1 MKNNEVPNLPY
12 LDQFYS
18 EGYFSKHHREVY
30 LKEIQN
36 RLRRFFDHEIDFSH
50 IRKDI
55 WPVIFNLIAK
65 IFPGLLIL
73 LDANGKIIIEQ
84 GETPAYFC
92 LDSEDLIGQHILDIF
107 PQAVSKKYQKAL
119 NKIHKSIEPIA
130 FEYILPSPAGEQIF
144 EAKLL
149 HPFEKQIMIIISNI
163 TEKKRLESMAETM
176 ETINNIGYIFAGIR
190 HEICNPVNSIK
201 MILSVLKDNLN
212 HFPKKKVSSYINQA
226 LDSTERIEYL
236 LKLLK
241 NFSIYEKLILEDV
254 YIKPFLE
261 SFLRL
266 LKEDFLCR
274 GIRIRSVIPAGVGTF
289 QVDPRALQ
297 QVIMNIISNAADSL
311 EGKEDALILIRV
323 LKKGN
328 QINIFIK
335 DNGRGMVPDVHRRIF
350 KPFFTT
356 KKNGTGL
363 GLVISRKL
371 LLLMKGSIKTKTKQN
386 SGTTVVIRVPAGR
399 VEK

>member
-1 MKNNEVPNLPY
+1 MKNNEAPNRSY
-12 LDQFYS
+12 LDHFYS
-18 EGYFSKHHREVY
+18 EGYFSKLHGEVY

-50 IRKDI
+50 IQKNI
-55 WPVIFNLIAK
+55 WPVIFDLISK
-65 IFPGLLIL
+65 IFPGLLLL
-73 LDANGKIIIEQ
+73 LDTDGKIIIEQ
-84 GETPAYFC
+84 GEKPAHFYNE
-92 LDSEDLIGQHILDIF
+92 SEDLIGQHILDVF

-119 NKIHKSIEPIA
+119 NKIHKSVEPIT
-130 FEYILPSPAGEQIF
+130 FEYFLPSPAGEQIF

-149 HPFEKQIMIIISNI
+149 RQFEKQIIIIISNI
-163 TEKKRLESMAETM
+163 TEKMRLESMAETM

-212 HFPKKKVSSYINQA
+212 DFPKKKVSSYINQA
-226 LDSTERIEYL
+226 LGSTERIEYL

-241 NFSIYEKLILEDV
+241 NFSIYEKLIMEDV
-254 YIKPFLE
+254 YIKPYLE

-266 LKEDFLCR
+266 LKEDFICR
-274 GIRIRSVIPAGVGTF
+274 GIRIRSIIPAGLGTF
-289 QVDPRALQ
+289 HVDPRALQ
-297 QVIMNIISNAADSL
+297 QVILNIISNSADSL
-311 EGKEDALILIRV
+311 EGKQAALILIRV

-335 DNGRGMVPDVHRRIF
+335 DNGTGMVPDVHRRIF

-371 LLLMKGSIKTKTKQN
+371 LLLMRGSIKTKTKQN

-399 VEK
+399 IEK